1 MIPVVAGMWSTSGRF
16 LIVDAINMTTRK
28 KHPTAYRRPHHK
40 WLRKGKPIKFDT
52 LIRSIVDDFL
62 KKDPSARIRLLATD
76 LSKNAPAKAAKPLAT
91 KLGRVA
97 DAFDTIDRDWG
108 AKGLSNSVR
117 YFVDSHIERMLPRIL
132 TVMLYELNV
141 EAILTGTDC
150 PIRYQEHMR
159 LAAGLPQELSQSTEN
174 LITDIYG
181 ILISSVRKK
190 RNKITPGGKASPL
203 KQYAHALCFH
213 YERLHPIWRTVKS
226 IYKKTS
232 DPKIARKTVL
242 ERFSDLGKGERWA
255 INVERIGL
263 PIKLLKRAESIDPY
277 ESSAEYLAYQHAA
290 IRCGFEKYTVKQIKR
305 VVAEHKKMMGV
316 EYYNSTFKRNLER
329 NG

>member
-1 MIPVVAGMWSTSGRF
+1 
-16 LIVDAINMTTRK
+16 MTTRK

-62 KKDPSARIRLLATD
+62 EKDPSARIRLLATD

-108 AKGLSNSVR
+108 AKGLRNSAR
-117 YFVDSHIERMLPRIL
+117 YFVDSRIERMLPRIL

-159 LAAGLPQELSQSTEN
+159 LAAGLRQELSKSTEN

-190 RNKITPGGKASPL
+190 RNKITPGGKISPL

-213 YERLHPIWRTVKS
+213 YERLHPIWRIVKS
-226 IYKKTS
+226 IYKRTG
-232 DPKIARKTVL
+232 DLKIARKIAVNK
-242 ERFSDLGKGERWA
+242 FSDLGKGERWA
-255 INVERIGL
+255 ISPERIGL
-263 PIKLLKRAESIDPY
+263 PAELLDKAESTDPY
-277 ESSAEYLAYQHAA
+277 ESSAEYLAYKHAA
-290 IRCGFEKYTVKQIKR
+290 LLCGFSNHTVKQIKR
-305 VVAEHKKMMGV
+305 VVADHKKMMGV
-316 EYYNSTFKRNLER
+316 EYYNSAFKRNLEV
-329 NG
+329 NKHGESG